1 VESPSSPHVILQKGD
16 IDNDHRGKA
25 AHYCQIMMDANPE
38 RLSATCILTNM
49 EMMEVFQLERR
60 EGGGSFLSRSSP
72 MTMLLE
78 EGNKN

>member
-1 VESPSSPHVILQKGD
+1 
-16 IDNDHRGKA
+16 
-25 AHYCQIMMDANPE
+25 MMDANPE

-78 EGNKN
+78 EGNKELDSCMKSEAHIDLTVVFECCTIFNMHQNVT